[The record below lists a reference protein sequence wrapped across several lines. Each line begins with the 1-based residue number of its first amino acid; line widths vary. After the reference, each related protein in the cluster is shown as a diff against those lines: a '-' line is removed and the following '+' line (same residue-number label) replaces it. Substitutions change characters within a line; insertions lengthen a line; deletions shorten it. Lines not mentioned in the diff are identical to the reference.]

1 MADQMGIN
9 ARDIILGVVGL
20 IMTLMGWIF
29 NRQDKRLTDLE
40 TCKVDKTTHEDKF
53 AEVIRRLDA
62 QDVSSATRDLKL
74 DRIIER
80 LIK

>member
-1 MADQMGIN
+1 MESTGIN
-9 ARDIILGVVGL
+9 ARDIILGVVGF

-29 NRQDKRLTDLE
+29 NKQDKRLSDLE
-40 TCKVDKTTHEDKF
+40 TCKVDVKTHEDKF

-62 QDVSSATRDLKL
+62 QDVSSAQRDVKL

>member
-1 MADQMGIN
+1 MESTGIN
-9 ARDIILGVVGL
+9 ARDIILGVVGF

-29 NRQDKRLTDLE
+29 NKQDKRLTDLE
-40 TCKVDKTTHEDKF
+40 TCKVDVKTHEDKF
-53 AEVIRRLDA
+53 AEVIRRLDG
-62 QDVSSATRDLKL
+62 QDASSTLRDAKL